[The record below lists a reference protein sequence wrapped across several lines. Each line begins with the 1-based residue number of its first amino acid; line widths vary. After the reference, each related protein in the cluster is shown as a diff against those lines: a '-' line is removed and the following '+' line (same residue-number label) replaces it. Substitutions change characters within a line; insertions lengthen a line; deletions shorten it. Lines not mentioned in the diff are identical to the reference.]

1 MMSCWITPPRIS
13 FTGGMRKPSWK
24 LSVAL
29 ALKLPGT
36 LPPTSSQWP
45 TEASQA
51 NTLPSRISGRTSR
64 TSFRC
69 VPPS

>member
-1 MMSCWITPPRIS
+1 MSPWNSPLRTS

-45 TEASQA
+45 TEASQQ
-51 NTLPSRISGRTSR
+51 NSLPSRKIGRTSR
-64 TSFRC
+64 MSLRW

>member
-1 MMSCWITPPRIS
+1 MSCWNTPPLTS
-13 FTGGMRKPSWK
+13 FTGGTRKPSWK

-51 NTLPSRISGRTSR
+51 NTLPLRMTGRTSR
-64 TSFRC
+64 KSLRW